1 MQTLALDQ
9 VIKQCLRC
17 SEPIVTIA
25 LHTSNECSLPFNP
38 PTTFGYVQFDVGK
51 QL

>member
-9 VIKQCLRC
+9 AFEQCLRC
-17 SEPIVTIA
+17 FDPVVTIA
-25 LHTSNECSLPFNP
+25 LSDECSLPFNP
-38 PTTFGYVQFDVGK
+38 PITFGYVPFAIGK